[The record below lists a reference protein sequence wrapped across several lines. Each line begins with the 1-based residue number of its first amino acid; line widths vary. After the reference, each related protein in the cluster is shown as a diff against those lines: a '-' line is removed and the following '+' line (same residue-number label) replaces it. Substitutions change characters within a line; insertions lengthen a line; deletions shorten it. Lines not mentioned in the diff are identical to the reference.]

1 MLLRVHW
8 TTIFAINTHF
18 YMYFGLVLENE
29 ERERERNLLPIRLLN
44 VLNFLL
50 QRQLFYSYIVSV
62 ANRVRIYSIFVVTFP
77 ITERSVAPAPLINIT
92 IYKIFID
99 DRFLKE
105 MRIGF
110 RVKNIFFF
118 QRFHVKKK
126 KKTATKHNPLL

>member
-1 MLLRVHW
+1 MLLRVPW

-29 ERERERNLLPIRLLN
+29 RERERDLLPIRLLN

-50 QRQLFYSYIVSV
+50 QRQLFYSYIVLV
-62 ANRVRIYSIFVVTFP
+62 ANRVRIYSIIVVTFP

-105 MRIGF
+105 MRI
-110 RVKNIFFF
+110 
-118 QRFHVKKK
+118 
-126 KKTATKHNPLL
+126 